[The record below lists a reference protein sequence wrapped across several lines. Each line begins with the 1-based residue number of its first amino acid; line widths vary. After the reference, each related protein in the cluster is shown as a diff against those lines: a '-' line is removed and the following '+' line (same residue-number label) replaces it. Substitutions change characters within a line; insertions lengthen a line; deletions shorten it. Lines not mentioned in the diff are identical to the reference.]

1 MGFIPILWVK
11 KVLSLW
17 WFDQNP
23 INWMSGGYLSTTI
36 HLSAIVVGY
45 NCGPQIWNS
54 LKMVKMF
61 PQAKKN

>member
-1 MGFIPILWVK
+1 M
-11 KVLSLW
+11 LSLW